1 MTTSAP
7 DPPDTGHRPRSR
19 SPARR
24 RPLTVFLVLA
34 LGLGWAALTVP
45 ALTGAPMEPFLLFV
59 NFVALLGS
67 ALLVTRLADGP
78 GAVRRLLGRA
88 FAWRFGAA
96 RWAVVL
102 LGMPVLTLTLAAA
115 TGSLRSPPAG
125 WAAEAGWYLF
135 NTLVFGALVLNL
147 WEETAWGGF
156 LQSRLTARHGLLIA
170 ALLTGLPFA
179 AIHLPLYLAEGWSS
193 ETAGNLA
200 LLFLLVPV
208 YRYLLGIHLLD
219 TGGSV
224 LAIGIQHASWNASG
238 SLGAVEGEWQVLVAV
253 VLLTLL
259 VALERRVRGRGT
271 RPLGRDAERRAA
283 AEWTAPRSRG
293 QGTSV
298 DGPG

>member
-7 DPPDTGHRPRSR
+7 EPQETDHRSPSR

-24 RPLTVFLVLA
+24 RPVTVFLVLA
-34 LGLGWAALTVP
+34 LGLGWAALMVP
-45 ALTGAPMEPFLLFV
+45 ALTSAPVEPFLLFV

-67 ALLVTRLADGP
+67 ALVVTRLADGP
-78 GAVRRLLGRA
+78 GAVRRMLGRA

-102 LGMPVLTLTLAAA
+102 LGMPVLTLVLAAA

-135 NTLVFGALVLNL
+135 STLVYGALVLNL
-147 WEETAWGGF
+147 WEETAWGGL
-156 LQSRLTARHGLLIA
+156 LQTRLTARHGLLIG
-170 ALLTGLPFA
+170 ALLTSLPFA
-179 AIHLPLYLAEGWSS
+179 AIHLPLYLAEGWNA

-200 LLFLLVPV
+200 LLFVLVPV
-208 YRYLLGIHLLD
+208 YRYLLGMHLLD

-224 LAIGIQHASWNASG
+224 LAIGIQHASWNAAG
-238 SLGAVEGEWQVLVAV
+238 SLGAVEGEWQVMAAV

-271 RPLGRDAERRAA
+271 RPLGRDAERHAA
-283 AEWTAPRSRG
+283 AAWTAPRSRG
-293 QGTSV
+293 PGTAV

>member
-7 DPPDTGHRPRSR
+7 GPRDTGHRPRNR

-24 RPLTVFLVLA
+24 RPVTVFLVLS
-34 LGLGWAALTVP
+34 LGLGWTALTVP

-59 NFVALLGS
+59 NFVALLGW

-102 LGMPVLTLTLAAA
+102 LGMPVLTLVLAAA

-135 NTLVFGALVLNL
+135 ATLVYGALVLNL

-156 LQSRLTARHGLLIA
+156 LQSRLIARHGLLIA

-179 AIHLPLYLAEGWSS
+179 AIHLPLYLAEGWSA
-193 ETAGNLA
+193 ETARNLA

-208 YRYLLGIHLLD
+208 YRYLLGMHLLD

-224 LAIGIQHASWNASG
+224 LAIGIQHASWNAAG

-271 RPLGRDAERRAA
+271 
-283 AEWTAPRSRG
+283 
-293 QGTSV
+293 
-298 DGPG
+298 

>member
-7 DPPDTGHRPRSR
+7 GPQDTGHR
-19 SPARR
+19 SPSGPLARR
-24 RPLTVFLVLA
+24 RPVTVFLVLA
-34 LGLGWAALTVP
+34 LGLGWASLTVP
-45 ALTGAPMEPFLLFV
+45 ALTGAPVEPFLLV
-59 NFVALLGS
+59 LTYVGLLGS

-78 GAVRRLLGRA
+78 GGIRRLLGRA
-88 FAWRFGAA
+88 FAWRFGLG

-156 LQSRLTARHGLLIA
+156 LQSRLTARHGLLVA

-179 AIHLPLYLAEGWSS
+179 AVHLPLYLAEGWNG
-193 ETAGNLA
+193 ETARNLA

-208 YRYLLGIHLLD
+208 YRYLLGMHLLD

-224 LAIGIQHASWNASG
+224 LAIGIQHASWNATG

-259 VALERRVRGRGT
+259 VALERRVRDRGT

-293 QGTSV
+293 PGTTV

>member
-7 DPPDTGHRPRSR
+7 DPQDTGHRPRSR

-24 RPLTVFLVLA
+24 RPVTVFLVLA

-45 ALTGAPMEPFLLFV
+45 ALTGLPGEPFLLFLTYV
-59 NFVALLGS
+59 GLLGS

-78 GAVRRLLGRA
+78 GGIRRLLGRA
-88 FAWRFGAA
+88 FTWRFGAG

-102 LGMPVLTLTLAAA
+102 LGMPVLTLALTAA
-115 TGSLRSPPAG
+115 TGTLRSPAAG
-125 WAAEAGWYLF
+125 WAGEAGWYLF
-135 NTLVFGALVLNL
+135 STLVVGALVLNL

-156 LQSRLTARHGLLIA
+156 LQTRLTARHGLLVG
-170 ALLTGLPFA
+170 ALLTSLPFA
-179 AIHLPLYLAEGWSS
+179 AIHLPLYLAGGWN
-193 ETAGNLA
+193 EEVARNLA

-208 YRYLLGIHLLD
+208 YRYLLGMHLLD

-224 LAIGIQHASWNASG
+224 LAIGIQHASWNAAG

-293 QGTSV
+293 PGTAV

>member
-1 MTTSAP
+1 MTTSTP
-7 DPPDTGHRPRSR
+7 GPRDTDRHARSG
-19 SPARR
+19 SLARR
-24 RPLTVFLVLA
+24 RPVTVFLLLA
-34 LGLGWAALTVP
+34 LGLGWVALTVP
-45 ALTGAPMEPFLLFV
+45 VLIGAPMEPFLLFM

-78 GAVRRLLGRA
+78 GGIRRMLGRA
-88 FAWRFGAA
+88 FAWRFGAG

-102 LGMPVLTLTLAAA
+102 LGMPVLTLALAAA
-115 TGSLRSPPAG
+115 TGSLRSPPSG

-135 NTLVFGALVLNL
+135 STLIYGALVLNL

-156 LQSRLTARHGLLIA
+156 LQSRLTARHGLPVA

-179 AIHLPLYLAEGWSS
+179 GIHLPLYLAEGWNA
-193 ETAGNLA
+193 EAARNLA

-208 YRYLLGIHLLD
+208 YRYLVGMHLLD

-224 LAIGIQHASWNASG
+224 LAIGVQHASWNAAG
-238 SLGAVEGEWQVLVAV
+238 SLGAVEGEWQVVVAV

-283 AEWTAPRSRG
+283 AEWTAPRRRG
-293 QGTSV
+293 PGTSA

>member
-1 MTTSAP
+1 MTTSTP
-7 DPPDTGHRPRSR
+7 DPQHTGHRSR
-19 SPARR
+19 SGSPVRR
-24 RPLTVFLVLA
+24 RPVTVFLVLA
-34 LGLGWAALTVP
+34 LGLGWVALTVP
-45 ALTGAPMEPFLLFV
+45 ALTGLPVEPFLLLLTYV
-59 NFVALLGS
+59 GLLGS

-78 GAVRRLLGRA
+78 GGIRRLLGRA

-102 LGMPVLTLTLAAA
+102 LGMPVLTLALAAA

-125 WAAEAGWYLF
+125 WPAEAGWYLF
-135 NTLVFGALVLNL
+135 STLVFGALVLNL

-156 LQSRLTARHGLLIA
+156 LQSRLTARHGLLVA

-179 AIHLPLYLAEGWSS
+179 AVHLPLYLAEGWSA
-193 ETAGNLA
+193 ETVRNLG
-200 LLFLLVPV
+200 LLFLLAPV
-208 YRYLLGIHLLD
+208 YRYLLGMHLLD

-224 LAIGIQHASWNASG
+224 LAIGVQHASWNATG
-238 SLGAVEGEWQVLVAV
+238 SLGAVDGEWQVLVAV

-283 AEWTAPRSRG
+283 AGWTAPH
-293 QGTSV
+293 
-298 DGPG
+298 GPGPGTADGGPG

>member
-1 MTTSAP
+1 MTPSTPAP
-7 DPPDTGHRPRSR
+7 RDTGRRSR
-19 SPARR
+19 DGSPARR
-24 RPLTVFLVLA
+24 RPVTVFLLLA

-45 ALTGAPMEPFLLFV
+45 VVIGAPVESFLLAMT
-59 NFVALLGS
+59 FVALLGS

-102 LGMPVLTLTLAAA
+102 LGIPVLTLALAAV
-115 TGSLRSPPAG
+115 TGTLRAPPAG

-135 NTLVFGALVLNL
+135 TTLVVGALVLNL

-156 LQSRLTARHGLLIA
+156 LQSRLTARHGLVVA

-179 AIHLPLYLAEGWSS
+179 GIHLPLYLAEGWSG
-193 ETAGNLA
+193 ETARDLV

-208 YRYLLGIHLLD
+208 YRYLLGMHLLD

-224 LAIGIQHASWNASG
+224 LAIGVQHASWNAAG
-238 SLGAVEGEWQVLVAV
+238 SLGAVEGEWQVMVAV

-259 VALERRVRGRGT
+259 MALERHVRGRDA
-271 RPLGRDAERRAA
+271 RPLGRAAERRAA
-283 AEWTAPRSRG
+283 AGWISRRGPAPGTADDGRG
-293 QGTSV
+293 
-298 DGPG
+298 